1 MKKIQRETAKDSSL
15 MRIAR
20 YVTEGWPKRRDSIPA
35 DVKQY
40 RSYKEELTVR
50 NGLIFKSERLII
62 PISMRK
68 KDVKQLH
75 QAHMG
80 RARATKFW
88 HQINQKV
95 ERIVKTCNPYGPYP
109 EQVSD
114 WLVWVPKKMSPK
126 TKKLNCWN

>member
-1 MKKIQRETAKDSSL
+1 MKKIQGETTKDSSL

-35 DVKQY
+35 DVKPY

-68 KDVKQLH
+68 KDVKQLL

-95 ERIVKTCNPYGPYP
+95 ERIVKTCNPCQGPIQSKFQIDWYGCQKKCP
-109 EQVSD
+109 QK
-114 WLVWVPKKMSPK
+114 PKS
-126 TKKLNCWN
+126 

>member
-1 MKKIQRETAKDSSL
+1 MKKIQGETAKDSSL

-20 YVTEGWPKRRDSIPA
+20 YVTERWPKRRDSIPA
-35 DVKQY
+35 DVKPY
-40 RSYKEELTVR
+40 RSYKEVSLTVR

-68 KDVKQLH
+68 KDVKQLL

-95 ERIVKTCNPYGPYP
+95 ERIVKTCNPCQCPIQSKFQIDRYGCQKKCP
-109 EQVSD
+109 QK
-114 WLVWVPKKMSPK
+114 PKS
-126 TKKLNCWN
+126 